1 MTQVPQKKQQSALW
15 KTSSLEDVK
24 LQIQKPKTFVEVWK
38 SEELAISK
46 IGLLYDNEIKESSV
60 LIQLTELIEIV
71 GSELSKTQMTFLLD
85 EIIEKY
91 FYFRLSEFRLVAKLM
106 VNKKAY
112 GKPAIQDIL
121 QAFQEYDLER
131 SEIAAHQNEKLKK
144 DNDGLESVE
153 EFREKYIDRI
163 LKSMEVDAKK
173 VEKKMIPNKRV
184 TAPIKKTGSLTSQ
197 EEIDKMNQEY
207 LRKNNLL

>member
-15 KTSSLEDVK
+15 KTSSLADVK
-24 LQIQKPKTFVEVWK
+24 LQIQKPKTFIEVWK
-38 SEELAISK
+38 SDELAISK

-131 SEIAAHQNEKLKK
+131 SEIASYQNEKLKK
-144 DNDGLESVE
+144 DNYGLEDIDT
-153 EFREKYIDRI
+153 FREKYIDRI

-173 VEKKMIPNKRV
+173 VEKKMIPNKKV
-184 TAPIKKTGSLTSQ
+184 TDPIKNTGSLTSQ